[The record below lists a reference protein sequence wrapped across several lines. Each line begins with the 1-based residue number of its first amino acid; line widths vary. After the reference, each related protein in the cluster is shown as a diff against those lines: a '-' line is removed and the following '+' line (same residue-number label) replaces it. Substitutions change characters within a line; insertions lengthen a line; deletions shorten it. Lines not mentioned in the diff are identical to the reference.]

1 MKYSIIA
8 AIFVIIFAGSAFV
21 WLVNKDNEGEDVS
34 TYSLTIELAAPV
46 KTKLKKT
53 SDGNPVG
60 YNPKMVSVT
69 VTLNFEGPDKL
80 TKAQGEIRT
89 LRRAY
94 SNAIGSYLS
103 KTETTNNIELDVREI
118 VSAASEKIL
127 GIGIVAGFDVEG
139 KFTDVTDK

>member
-1 MKYSIIA
+1 M
-8 AIFVIIFAGSAFV
+8 
-21 WLVNKDNEGEDVS
+21 
-34 TYSLTIELAAPV
+34 TIELAAPV

-139 KFTDVTDK
+139 KFTNVTDK